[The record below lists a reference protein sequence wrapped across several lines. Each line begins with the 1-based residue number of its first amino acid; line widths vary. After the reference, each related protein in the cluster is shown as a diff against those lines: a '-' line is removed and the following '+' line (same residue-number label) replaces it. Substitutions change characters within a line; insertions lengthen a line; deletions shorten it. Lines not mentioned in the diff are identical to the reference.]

1 MRLKA
6 FLKRLTK
13 VLRNIQENATI
24 IQYNS
29 DAKLDNI

>member
-13 VLRNIQENATI
+13 VLRNIQENTTI

>member
-13 VLRNIQENATI
+13 VLRNIQESAAI